1 VSGAPRR
8 GEVWEYKPV
17 VARTDQR
24 DLRLIVSTDAVND
37 TGMATVLAVR
47 IEPEDPGGVLAV
59 RVGEYGWATAVS
71 VAPTMRSRLVDQVGT
86 ADVETMEHVGAAL
99 RAVLDL

>member
-1 VSGAPRR
+1 MSPRR

-17 VARTDQR
+17 VARTDTA
-24 DLRLIVSTDAVND
+24 DLRLVVSTDAVN
-37 TGMATVLAVR
+37 GSEFPAVLAMR

-59 RVGEYGWATAVS
+59 RVGSHGWALALTVQ
-71 VAPTMRSRLVDQVGT
+71 PTMRSRLVDRVD
-86 ADVETMEHVGAAL
+86 AETMEHVDAAL

>member
-1 VSGAPRR
+1 MSPRR

-17 VARTDQR
+17 VARTDTA
-24 DLRLIVSTDAVND
+24 DLRLVVSTDAVN
-37 TGMATVLAVR
+37 GSEFPAVLAMR

-59 RVGEYGWATAVS
+59 RVGAHGWALALTVQ
-71 VAPTMRSRLVDQVGT
+71 PTMRSRLAGLVDRVD
-86 ADVETMEHVGAAL
+86 AETMEHVDAAL